1 MVLCVDS
8 IESVGWFE
16 NNRREDWKVKE
27 LVGCLLVM
35 FVLRIMFWGEERGR
49 EILSIPRR
57 VKSSIYRKKKKK
69 KKEKKQKGTKETDI
83 TRRIQMEKMRNNNS
97 EKKRTS
103 AIKHAIALENKN
115 LATKEQCIY
124 ISTFNIKRYR
134 KEKKKMHRDRAV
146 IYIYIKEEGEQE
158 Q

>member
-69 KKEKKQKGTKETDI
+69 EKGKKAKGNKRNRHNASNTDG
-83 TRRIQMEKMRNNNS
+83 ED
-97 EKKRTS
+97 E
-103 AIKHAIALENKN
+103 
-115 LATKEQCIY
+115 EQQL
-124 ISTFNIKRYR
+124 R
-134 KEKKKMHRDRAV
+134 KKKDQRD
-146 IYIYIKEEGEQE
+146 
-158 Q
+158 